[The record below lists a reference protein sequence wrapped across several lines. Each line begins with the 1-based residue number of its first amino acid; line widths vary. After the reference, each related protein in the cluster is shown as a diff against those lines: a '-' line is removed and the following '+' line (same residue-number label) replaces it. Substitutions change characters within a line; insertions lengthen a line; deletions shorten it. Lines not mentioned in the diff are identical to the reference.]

1 MRVTAYC
8 QIFEFLHLF
17 SEHIQKQADF
27 LVDWCRMRV
36 TAYCQIFEFLH
47 LLHFCT
53 FSVVIIH
60 ENVADLESV
69 LNLGITCG

>member
-1 MRVTAYC
+1 MQNASDGLLSDR
-8 QIFEFLHLF
+8 
-17 SEHIQKQADF
+17 
-27 LVDWCRMRV
+27 
-36 TAYCQIFEFLH
+36 EFLH

-53 FSVVIIH
+53 FLVVIIH